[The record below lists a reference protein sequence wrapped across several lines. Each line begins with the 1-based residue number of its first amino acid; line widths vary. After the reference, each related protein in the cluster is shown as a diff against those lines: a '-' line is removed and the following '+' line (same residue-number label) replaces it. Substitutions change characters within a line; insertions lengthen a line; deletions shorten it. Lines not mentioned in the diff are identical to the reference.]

1 MNLYE
6 NIKKRREELN
16 MTQEELAKCL
26 GYSGKSTISRIESG
40 KNELNQSKIAKF
52 AKALKTTP
60 ADLLGIVT
68 GETQDKTAE
77 VDPPKVTVIYKDS
90 DYTLTSGT
98 RRMKDGAADFLH
110 GTLDTMTEPR
120 DDDYS
125 SSTSSIPSRDE
136 IFDWLNT
143 YWLMAADDGTNIER
157 YTDEELLDYY
167 YAAREAYEEEME
179 KDR

>member
-1 MNLYE
+1 MDDNNQKKIFSKNL
-6 NIKKRREELN
+6 RRMVSE
-16 MTQEELAKCL
+16 K
-26 GYSGKSTISRIESG
+26 
-40 KNELNQSKIAKF
+40 
-52 AKALKTTP
+52 
-60 ADLLGIVT
+60 
-68 GETQDKTAE
+68 DKTQAQIASDIGVSPQTFNTWIRGVAMPRMGKIQKLADYFGVKKSSLIEERSSNSE
-77 VDPPKVTVIYKDS
+77 VVILYQDD

-98 RRMKDGAADFLH
+98 RRMKDGATDFLH

-125 SSTSSIPSRDE
+125 SSTPSVPSRDE